1 MAGQR
6 ETTVEGPPCEPS
18 PSSQSTEERPI
29 LTQEGRMHPTTT
41 SPRSET
47 QPPSRPPPPLVL
59 PPATHLH
66 TLSPLLTTPSLR
78 PSIRSGPGPHPQ
90 GSNSTTGESGSL
102 CSGGSQATGA
112 VSESLRGARA
122 PQISEDRLVSWG
134 EESSWLACR
143 GYRLHPM
150 QRPPSHSC

>member
-90 GSNSTTGESGSL
+90 QAGVHGLLCGRCRSGSGTQQRAEQACAWTTRAVGESD
-102 CSGGSQATGA
+102 A
-112 VSESLRGARA
+112 
-122 PQISEDRLVSWG
+122 
-134 EESSWLACR
+134 
-143 GYRLHPM
+143 
-150 QRPPSHSC
+150 QRDIKP